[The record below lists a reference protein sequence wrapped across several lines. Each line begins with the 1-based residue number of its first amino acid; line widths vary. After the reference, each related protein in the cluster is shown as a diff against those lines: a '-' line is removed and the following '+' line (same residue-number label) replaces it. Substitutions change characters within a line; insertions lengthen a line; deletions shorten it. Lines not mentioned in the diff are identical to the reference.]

1 MNSLRINGVT
11 KDLTSV
17 PWDSRKERENGTAN
31 VFEEVMAENFP
42 YLTENIEL
50 QFQNT
55 K

>member
-1 MNSLRINGVT
+1 VKSQEE
-11 KDLTSV
+11 
-17 PWDSRKERENGTAN
+17 RKERRK
-31 VFEEVMAENFP
+31 VFKEVMAENFP